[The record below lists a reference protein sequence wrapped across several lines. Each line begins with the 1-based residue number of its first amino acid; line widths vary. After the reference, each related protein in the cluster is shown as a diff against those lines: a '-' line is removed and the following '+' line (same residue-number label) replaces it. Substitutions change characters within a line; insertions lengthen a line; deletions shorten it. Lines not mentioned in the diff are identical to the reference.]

1 MVVWTRVVIVGAV
14 GRSQI
19 LNIYSRSNLQNLL
32 MDVKCERKKES
43 RMIPSFWHVQLVE
56 WKCHL
61 LEMGLNVKF

>member
-1 MVVWTRVVIVGAV
+1 MVVWTRVVVVGAV

-43 RMIPSFWHVQLVE
+43 RMIDLSGSYVVVCIKKSSLAY
-56 WKCHL
+56 
-61 LEMGLNVKF
+61 